1 MSTEKRRYILYGTG
15 GEAERFLFQNQ
26 DILDRISFCIDR
38 RNTGKF
44 HGISVYS
51 SDEVTLCDYMETHCL
66 IVAAGSMKVFTELKR
81 KLCAQGLKEWEHFL
95 WSKVFRKK
103 VVVINANCH
112 GEAIEKYL
120 NLSPSFCNEYMIY
133 PLLAVHLNLKGEI
146 EPELLKH
153 TDVYIHQDI
162 RVENEMGYKLSDEYV
177 KGCLPE
183 HVTDI
188 CIPNFVGM
196 GRWMYPALGGL
207 DKVINSMQGPLYV
220 LYKDAVLDEAV
231 DCCERY
237 EEFRTYWMNYSY
249 EDDRLEEIFAVSMNK
264 LKERERNWDIKIYDF
279 IERNYRKI
287 PCFTD
292 ANHPSKYVMKEVGRQ
307 LAERMG
313 LSDINDENYES
324 SLGLRV
330 PVLNCILTY
339 YNLEF
344 EVCSEVRNEYLGKR
358 VVEEIDDYIKAYL
371 WWYHG
376 ISMETGREEII

>member
-26 DILDRISFCIDR
+26 DILEDISFCIDQR
-38 RNTGKF
+38 RTEKF
-44 HGISVYS
+44 HNICVYS
-51 SDEVTLCDYMETHCL
+51 LDGVDIHDYMETHCL
-66 IVAAGSMKVFTELKR
+66 IVAAGNMDVFAEIKRELHA
-81 KLCAQGLKEWEHFL
+81 LGFKEWEHFL

-120 NLSPSFCNEYMIY
+120 NQSASFCNEYMIY
-133 PLLAVHLNLKGEI
+133 PLLAVHLNKNGEI
-146 EPELLKH
+146 EADLLKH

-177 KGCLPE
+177 KGCLPK

-196 GRWMYPALGGL
+196 AKWMYPGLGGL
-207 DKVINSMQGPLYV
+207 DKVINSMSGPLYV
-220 LYKDAVLDEAV
+220 LYRDAVLDEAV
-231 DCCERY
+231 NCCEY
-237 EEFRTYWMNYSY
+237 LEEFRAYWMNYKY
-249 EDDRLEEIFAVSMNK
+249 EDDRLEKAFAVSMNK
-264 LKERERNWDIKIYDF
+264 LKERERNWDIKISAF
-279 IERNYRKI
+279 IEENYRKI

-292 ANHPSKYVMKEVGRQ
+292 ANHPSKYVMKEVGKQ
-307 LAERMG
+307 LAELLG

-330 PVLNCILTY
+330 PVLDCISMHF
-339 YNLEF
+339 NLDF
-344 EVCSEVRNEYLGKR
+344 EVCSEVRSEYLGKR
-358 VVEEIDDYIKAYL
+358 VVQEIDDYIKAYL

-376 ISMETGREEII
+376 ICMEIGHEESI